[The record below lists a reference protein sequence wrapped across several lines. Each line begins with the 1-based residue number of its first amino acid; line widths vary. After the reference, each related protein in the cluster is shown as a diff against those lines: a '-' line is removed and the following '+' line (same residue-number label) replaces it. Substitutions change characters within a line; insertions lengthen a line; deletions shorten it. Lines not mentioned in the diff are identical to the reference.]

1 MQKKLLLI
9 IPAII
14 LVLSGFFVVYFS
26 LRPEALPFPFWIFQ
40 VISQLTNVLIALPI
54 LYGLSKW
61 CNWRQD
67 WWKILIIFIYPLL
80 IESFAIVTGWPYS
93 NFVYGEV
100 LGNLKVFGLVPWTV
114 SLSWVPIFF
123 FSLILVSRLGIKR
136 MWLKILVGAILMTT
150 FDLILD
156 PGATALGFWVWEIQ
170 GWYYG
175 VPLMNFFG
183 WMVTSLLA
191 FWGFY
196 LLFPKRKSLDN
207 NIAYWLSL
215 SGLWSL
221 VFWIGIAGWLGF
233 WWLVVA
239 GVGYWAWVNK
249 RLNIHSIFAKN

>member
-1 MQKKLLLI
+1 MHKKLLLI

-14 LVLSGFFVVYFS
+14 LILSGFFVVYFS

-40 VISQLTNVLIALPI
+40 VISQFTNVLISLPI

-80 IESFAIVTGWPYS
+80 IESFAIATGWPYS
-93 NFVYGEV
+93 NFVYGDV

-123 FSLILVSRLGIKR
+123 FSLVLVSRFGIKR
-136 MWLKILVGAILMTT
+136 MWLKILIGAILMTT

-183 WMVTSLLA
+183 WMVTSIIA
-191 FWGFY
+191 FAGFY
-196 LLFPKRKSLDN
+196 LLFSNHKQIDN

-215 SGLWSL
+215 SGFWSL
-221 VFWIGIAGWLGF
+221 AFWIGISAWLGF

-239 GVGYWAWVNK
+239 GVGYWMWVN
-249 RLNIHSIFAKN
+249 RLYSFGNEK

>member
-1 MQKKLLLI
+1 MHKKLLLI
-9 IPAII
+9 IPAIV

-40 VISQLTNVLIALPI
+40 AISQLTNVLIALPI

-61 CNWRQD
+61 CDWRQD
-67 WWKILIIFIYPLL
+67 WWKILIIFSYPLL
-80 IESFAIVTGWPYS
+80 IESFAIATGWPYS

-123 FSLILVSRLGIKR
+123 FSLVLVSRLAIR
-136 MWLKILVGAILMTT
+136 QVCLKIIIGAILMTT
-150 FDLILD
+150 FDFILD
-156 PGATALGFWVWEIQ
+156 PGATALEFWVWEIQ

-183 WMVTSLLA
+183 WMVTSIIA
-191 FWGFY
+191 FAGFY
-196 LLFPKRKSLDN
+196 LLFAHHKQIGNHIS
-207 NIAYWLSL
+207 YWLSL

-221 VFWIGIAGWLGF
+221 SFWIGISAWLGF
-233 WWLVVA
+233 WWLVLA
-239 GVGYWAWVNK
+239 GVGYWGWAVLK
-249 RLNIHSIFAKN
+249 LS